1 MLTYDELLN
10 QVQHLT
16 PDEQL
21 KLLQEVAMIV
31 RRQFASKPGRSIKEL
46 RGLGKEVWEGIDAQE
61 YVNQERNSWAG

>member
-21 KLLQEVAMIV
+21 RLLQEVAMIV
-31 RRQFASKPGRSIKEL
+31 RQQFASKPRRSIKEL
-46 RGLGKEVWEGIDAQE
+46 RGLGKEAWDGIDAQH
-61 YVNQERNSWAG
+61 YVDQERNSWAG